1 MCTSTLYSPF
11 PLIKV
16 KEFGQNFA
24 DLCIEYYVEKVL
36 YNTVHTPSKTS
47 NNNHTSIVMP
57 ISYNNYNKNNSN
69 NF

>member
-1 MCTSTLYSPF
+1 M
-11 PLIKV
+11 